1 MPASAKTPT
10 GTPMPMP
17 ALAPEL
23 RPACGAVEV
32 DFGAPDEVVGVGFVV
47 VVVVDDAKAFEGV
60 AAAAAAAVAGVKT
73 TG

>member
-10 GTPMPMP
+10 ATPMPMP

-23 RPACGAVEV
+23 RPACCAVGV
-32 DFGAPDEVVGVGFVV
+32 DSDAPEEAVGVGVAGL
-47 VVVVDDAKAFEGV
+47 VDDAKAFEGV
-60 AAAAAAAVAGVKT
+60 AAAVAAAAAVKT

>member
-1 MPASAKTPT
+1 MPVSAKTPM

-23 RPACGAVEV
+23 RPACCPVGV
-32 DFGAPDEVVGVGFVV
+32 DFGAPDEVVGVGF

-60 AAAAAAAVAGVKT
+60 AAAAAAPAAVKMMG
-73 TG
+73 